1 MVLVNADGGNCLINV
16 ANEASGAGYPGMVM
30 YKTIPEAV
38 SMVQRMY
45 KQVFI
50 PMAILFLLPGAV
62 ASQVKGQIGR
72 GFNLGYA

>member
-1 MVLVNADGGNCLINV
+1 MLTVATALINV
-16 ANEASGAGYPGMVM
+16 ANEASGAGYPEWVM

-38 SMVQRMY
+38 GMVQRMY

-62 ASQVKGQIGR
+62 ASQVKGRLVVSFAG
-72 GFNLGYA
+72 LC